1 MITSLR
7 ESLERSR
14 KRIRVVM
21 SRGVGEVY
29 LAMNRKSNDLVVMR
43 KVKVDENDSRLETEL
58 SLLKKCQ
65 SRYTV
70 RYYDVLRKDCYWW
83 VVCLWSV

>member
-1 MITSLR
+1 
-7 ESLERSR
+7 
-14 KRIRVVM
+14 M

-29 LAMNRKSNDLVVMR
+29 LAMNRKSKGLVVMR
-43 KVKVDENDSRLETEL
+43 KVKMDENSSRLETEL

-70 RYYDVLRKDCYWW
+70 RYYDVLRQESYLW
-83 VVCLWSV
+83 VVDSWCV

>member
-1 MITSLR
+1 M
-7 ESLERSR
+7 
-14 KRIRVVM
+14 
-21 SRGVGEVY
+21 Y

-43 KVKVDENDSRLETEL
+43 KVKMDENGSRLETEL

-70 RYYDVLRKDCYWW
+70 RYYDVLRKDAIGGWC
-83 VVCLWSV
+83 VCGVYEE

>member
-1 MITSLR
+1 
-7 ESLERSR
+7 
-14 KRIRVVM
+14 M

-43 KVKVDENDSRLETEL
+43 KVKIDENDSRLETEL
-58 SLLKKCQ
+58 SLLKKCL

-70 RYYDVLRKDCYWW
+70 RYYDVLQKDGYWW
-83 VVCLWSV
+83 VVCLWAV

>member
-1 MITSLR
+1 
-7 ESLERSR
+7 
-14 KRIRVVM
+14 M

-29 LAMNRKSNDLVVMR
+29 LAMDRKSNDLVVMR
-43 KVKVDENDSRLETEL
+43 KVKIDENDSRLETEL

-70 RYYDVLRKDCYWW
+70 RYYDVLQKDGYLW

>member
-14 KRIRVVM
+14 KRIRLVM

-43 KVKVDENDSRLETEL
+43 KVKIDENGSRLETEL

>member
-1 MITSLR
+1 
-7 ESLERSR
+7 
-14 KRIRVVM
+14 M

-29 LAMNRKSNDLVVMR
+29 LAMDRKSNDLVVMR
-43 KVKVDENDSRLETEL
+43 KVKMDENDSRLETEL

-70 RYYDVLRKDCYWW
+70 RYYDVLRRDGYWW
-83 VVCLWSV
+83 VACLWTV

>member
-1 MITSLR
+1 
-7 ESLERSR
+7 
-14 KRIRVVM
+14 M

-43 KVKVDENDSRLETEL
+43 KVKMDENSSRLETEL

-70 RYYDVLRKDCYWW
+70 RYYDVLRQEGYLW
-83 VVCLWSV
+83 VVDSWCV

>member
-1 MITSLR
+1 
-7 ESLERSR
+7 
-14 KRIRVVM
+14 M

-43 KVKVDENDSRLETEL
+43 TVKIDENDSRLETEL

-70 RYYDVLRKDCYWW
+70 RYYDVLRKDGYLW
-83 VVCLWSV
+83 VVCLWTI

>member
-1 MITSLR
+1 
-7 ESLERSR
+7 
-14 KRIRVVM
+14 M

-43 KVKVDENDSRLETEL
+43 KVKIDENSSRLETEL
-58 SLLKKCQ
+58 SVLKKCQ

-70 RYYDVLRKDCYWW
+70 RYYDVLRRDCYIW
-83 VVCLWSV
+83 VACFWSV

>member
-1 MITSLR
+1 
-7 ESLERSR
+7 
-14 KRIRVVM
+14 M

-29 LAMNRKSNDLVVMR
+29 LAMIRKSNDLVVMR
-43 KVKVDENDSRLETEL
+43 KVKIDENDSRLETEL
-58 SLLKKCQ
+58 SVLKKCQ

-70 RYYDVLRKDCYWW
+70 RYYDVLQKDGYWW

>member
-1 MITSLR
+1 M
-7 ESLERSR
+7 
-14 KRIRVVM
+14 
-21 SRGVGEVY
+21 Y
-29 LAMNRKSNDLVVMR
+29 LAMNRKSNDLVMMR
-43 KVKVDENDSRLETEL
+43 KVKMDENSSRLETEL

-83 VVCLWSV
+83 VVCLWSVGGVDCDGVRPVWFDLDITE

>member
-1 MITSLR
+1 
-7 ESLERSR
+7 
-14 KRIRVVM
+14 M

-43 KVKVDENDSRLETEL
+43 KVKMDENDSRLETEL

-70 RYYDVLRKDCYWW
+70 RYYDVLRKDGYLW
-83 VVCLWSV
+83 VVCLWTI

>member
-1 MITSLR
+1 
-7 ESLERSR
+7 
-14 KRIRVVM
+14 M

-29 LAMNRKSNDLVVMR
+29 LAMDRKSNDLVVMR
-43 KVKVDENDSRLETEL
+43 KVKMDENDSRLETEL

-70 RYYDVLRKDCYWW
+70 RYYDVLQKDGYLW
-83 VVCLWSV
+83 VVCLWTI

>member
-1 MITSLR
+1 
-7 ESLERSR
+7 
-14 KRIRVVM
+14 M

-29 LAMNRKSNDLVVMR
+29 LAMNRKSNDLMVMR
-43 KVKVDENDSRLETEL
+43 KVKMDENDSRLETEL

-70 RYYDVLRKDCYWW
+70 RYYDVLRREGELW
-83 VVCLWSV
+83 V

>member
-1 MITSLR
+1 
-7 ESLERSR
+7 
-14 KRIRVVM
+14 M

-43 KVKVDENDSRLETEL
+43 KVKVDENSSRLETEL

-70 RYYDVLRKDCYWW
+70 RYYDVLRNDCYWW

>member
-1 MITSLR
+1 
-7 ESLERSR
+7 
-14 KRIRVVM
+14 M

-29 LAMNRKSNDLVVMR
+29 LAMDRKSNDLVVMR
-43 KVKVDENDSRLETEL
+43 KVKMDENDSRLETEL

-70 RYYDVLRKDCYWW
+70 RYYDVLQKDGYLW

>member
-1 MITSLR
+1 
-7 ESLERSR
+7 
-14 KRIRVVM
+14 M
-21 SRGVGEVY
+21 SRGVGEAY

-43 KVKVDENDSRLETEL
+43 KVKMDENDSRLETEL

-70 RYYDVLRKDCYWW
+70 RYYDVLQKDGYLW
-83 VVCLWSV
+83 VVCLWTI

>member
-1 MITSLR
+1 
-7 ESLERSR
+7 
-14 KRIRVVM
+14 M

-29 LAMNRKSNDLVVMR
+29 LAMDRKSNDLVVMR
-43 KVKVDENDSRLETEL
+43 KVKMDENSSRLETEL

-70 RYYDVLRKDCYWW
+70 RYYDVLQKDGYLW

>member
-1 MITSLR
+1 
-7 ESLERSR
+7 
-14 KRIRVVM
+14 M

-29 LAMNRKSNDLVVMR
+29 LAMDRKSNDLVVMR
-43 KVKVDENDSRLETEL
+43 KVKMDENDSRLETEL

-70 RYYDVLRKDCYWW
+70 RYYDVLRRDSYWW
-83 VVCLWSV
+83 VVCLWTV

>member
-1 MITSLR
+1 
-7 ESLERSR
+7 
-14 KRIRVVM
+14 M

-43 KVKVDENDSRLETEL
+43 KVKMDENSSRLETEL

-70 RYYDVLRKDCYWW
+70 RYYDVLRKDSYWW
-83 VVCLWSV
+83 VVCLWRV

>member
-1 MITSLR
+1 
-7 ESLERSR
+7 
-14 KRIRVVM
+14 M

-43 KVKVDENDSRLETEL
+43 KVKMDENDSRLETEL

-70 RYYDVLRKDCYWW
+70 RYYDVLRQEGYLW
-83 VVCLWSV
+83 VVDSRCV

>member
-1 MITSLR
+1 
-7 ESLERSR
+7 
-14 KRIRVVM
+14 M

-29 LAMNRKSNDLVVMR
+29 LAMNRKSNDLVMMR
-43 KVKVDENDSRLETEL
+43 KVKMDENDSRLETEL

>member
-1 MITSLR
+1 
-7 ESLERSR
+7 
-14 KRIRVVM
+14 M

-70 RYYDVLRKDCYWW
+70 RYYDVWRRDCYWW

>member
-1 MITSLR
+1 
-7 ESLERSR
+7 
-14 KRIRVVM
+14 M

-43 KVKVDENDSRLETEL
+43 KVKMDENDSRLETEL

-70 RYYDVLRKDCYWW
+70 RYYDVLRKDSYWW

>member
-1 MITSLR
+1 
-7 ESLERSR
+7 
-14 KRIRVVM
+14 M
-21 SRGVGEVY
+21 SRCFGEVY
-29 LAMNRKSNDLVVMR
+29 LAMDRKSNDLVVMR
-43 KVKVDENDSRLETEL
+43 KVKMDENDSRLETEL

-70 RYYDVLRKDCYWW
+70 RYYDVLRKDGYLW

>member
-1 MITSLR
+1 
-7 ESLERSR
+7 
-14 KRIRVVM
+14 M

-29 LAMNRKSNDLVVMR
+29 LAMDRKSNDLVVMR
-43 KVKVDENDSRLETEL
+43 KVKMDENDSRLETEL

-70 RYYDVLRKDCYWW
+70 RYYDVLRQEGYLW
-83 VVCLWSV
+83 VVDSWCV

>member
-1 MITSLR
+1 
-7 ESLERSR
+7 
-14 KRIRVVM
+14 M

-58 SLLKKCQ
+58 SVLKKCQ

-70 RYYDVLRKDCYWW
+70 RYYDVLRRDCYIW
-83 VVCLWSV
+83 VACLWSV

>member
-1 MITSLR
+1 
-7 ESLERSR
+7 
-14 KRIRVVM
+14 M

-29 LAMNRKSNDLVVMR
+29 LAMDRKSNDLVVMR
-43 KVKVDENDSRLETEL
+43 KVKMDENDSRLETEL

-70 RYYDVLRKDCYWW
+70 RYYDVLRKDSYWW
-83 VVCLWSV
+83 VVCLWRV

>member
-1 MITSLR
+1 
-7 ESLERSR
+7 
-14 KRIRVVM
+14 M

-43 KVKVDENDSRLETEL
+43 KVKIDENGSRLETEL

-70 RYYDVLRKDCYWW
+70 RYYDVLRTECYWW

>member
-1 MITSLR
+1 
-7 ESLERSR
+7 
-14 KRIRVVM
+14 M

-43 KVKVDENDSRLETEL
+43 KVKIDENSSRLETEL
-58 SLLKKCQ
+58 SVLKKCQ

-70 RYYDVLRKDCYWW
+70 RYYDVLRRDCYIW
-83 VVCLWSV
+83 VACLWSV

>member
-1 MITSLR
+1 
-7 ESLERSR
+7 
-14 KRIRVVM
+14 M

-29 LAMNRKSNDLVVMR
+29 LAMDRKSNDLVVMR
-43 KVKVDENDSRLETEL
+43 KVKMDENTIRLETEL

-70 RYYDVLRKDCYWW
+70 RYYDVLRKDCYIW
-83 VVCLWSV
+83 VACLWSV